1 MWEYNMEIKSI
12 AHIRRIARHL
22 VEFPKPETTKILTS
36 LPSDD
41 RIKVLEEIKRLKDAK
56 KKSS

>member
-1 MWEYNMEIKSI
+1 MEIRSI

-41 RIKVLEEIKRLKDAK
+41 RVRVMEEIERIKNDKQRK
-56 KKSS
+56 

>member
-1 MWEYNMEIKSI
+1 MEIKST

-36 LPSDD
+36 IPSDD
-41 RIKVLEEIKRLKDAK
+41 RIKILEEIEKIKNDK

>member
-1 MWEYNMEIKSI
+1 MEIKSM

-41 RIKVLEEIKRLKDAK
+41 RIKVLEEIERIKNDK
-56 KKSS
+56 KKGS

>member
-1 MWEYNMEIKSI
+1 MEIKSS
-12 AHIRRIARHL
+12 AHIRRLARHL

-36 LPSDD
+36 MPSDD

-56 KKSS
+56 KNNS

>member
-1 MWEYNMEIKSI
+1 MEIKSI

-41 RIKVLEEIKRLKDAK
+41 RMKVLEEIKRLKDAN

>member
-1 MWEYNMEIKSI
+1 MEMKSI

-22 VEFPKPETTKILTS
+22 INFPKPETTKILTS
-36 LPSDD
+36 IPSDD
-41 RIKVLEEIKRLKDAK
+41 RIKILEEIERIKNDK

>member
-1 MWEYNMEIKSI
+1 MEIKSI

-36 LPSDD
+36 IPSDD
-41 RIKVLEEIKRLKDAK
+41 RIKILEEIERIKSDK

>member
-1 MWEYNMEIKSI
+1 MEIKSI

-41 RIKVLEEIKRLKDAK
+41 RIKVLEEIKRLKNE
-56 KKSS
+56 KKSQAHNRSS

>member
-1 MWEYNMEIKSI
+1 MGIKSI

-22 VEFPKPETTKILTS
+22 IEFPKPETTKILTS

-41 RIKVLEEIKRLKDAK
+41 RMRVMEEIERIKNDNRKAINC
-56 KKSS
+56 SN

>member
-1 MWEYNMEIKSI
+1 MEIKSI
-12 AHIRRIARHL
+12 ARIRRIARHL

-36 LPSDD
+36 LPSED
-41 RIKVLEEIKRLKDAK
+41 RIKVLEEIKRIKDAK

>member
-1 MWEYNMEIKSI
+1 MEIKSI

-41 RIKVLEEIKRLKDAK
+41 RIKVLEEIKRLKDSLFLKVA
-56 KKSS
+56 

>member
-1 MWEYNMEIKSI
+1 MEIKSI

-22 VEFPKPETTKILTS
+22 INFPKPETTKILTS
-36 LPSDD
+36 IPSDD
-41 RIKVLEEIKRLKDAK
+41 RIKILEEIERIKNDK

>member
-1 MWEYNMEIKSI
+1 VEIKSI

-22 VEFPKPETTKILTS
+22 INFPKPETTKILTS
-36 LPSDD
+36 IPSDD
-41 RIKVLEEIKRLKDAK
+41 RIKILEEIERIKNDK